1 MLEHRQVKCHNKVT
15 FVLNRSYKMNEIV
28 KKLLFKKSGFTYS
41 ACAPFTN
48 NKEQIQKSGD

>member
-1 MLEHRQVKCHNKVT
+1 MLEHRQVKCHKKVT